1 MIENLYI
8 TNSKV
13 RRDILTLFFCNPS
26 KKYYIRKLERLLGY
40 SVGNIARE
48 IKKLNKDELFLT
60 EREGNLVYYKLN
72 QNHPLY
78 NEIKSIMMKSS
89 GILQRIKEV
98 LSSIQSID
106 IAFVY
111 GSFPTNEAK
120 TTSDIDVMIIGNPD
134 SKEIVNKLRIL
145 ESKFDREIN
154 FTLYTMDEF
163 LEKKDKIEFLK
174 EVMKK
179 KKIPLIGNIYEIK

>member
-1 MIENLYI
+1 MMENLYI

-26 KKYYIRKLERLLGY
+26 NKYYIRQIQRLLGY

-48 IKKLNKDELFLT
+48 IMKLNKDDLFLT

-72 QNHPLY
+72 HDHPLY

-89 GILQRIKEV
+89 GIVQRIKEV
-98 LSSIQSID
+98 LSSIKSID
-106 IAFVY
+106 IAFIY

-134 SKEIVNKLRIL
+134 SKEIVNRLRVL

-154 FTLYTMDEF
+154 FTLYTKDEF

-179 KKIPLIGNIYEIK
+179 KKIPLLGNINEIQ